1 MVTDTRRGMYDLLS
15 RIFLSELDGETLA
28 KIEKLPD
35 FETLF
40 PTYYSWEERQ
50 KRSRYKLI
58 NELLNVDFT
67 DIAIMHLIPYESF
80 YVREDGMI
88 ESGGANPVVQIYN
101 EFGFRVDLDRAR
113 ALSPDHIGIELEF
126 MKMLAEAEQK
136 AETNEDEEAVKQLQ
150 REQRDFLRYHLL
162 EFAPMYLINVAEQ
175 ARTPFYKDAAKLA
188 LEFLLEDHEYL
199 YEVCG

>member
-1 MVTDTRRGMYDLLS
+1 MVTEARRGMYDLLS

-28 KIEKLPD
+28 KIEKLPH
-35 FETLF
+35 FEELF
-40 PTYYSWEERQ
+40 PTYYKWEERQ

-58 NELLNVDFT
+58 NEILNVDFT

-101 EFGFRVDLDRAR
+101 DFGFRVDLDRAR

-126 MKMLAEAEQK
+126 MKMLVEAEEK
-136 AETNEDEEAVKQLQ
+136 ARAHEDEEAIKQLQ

-162 EFAPMYLINVAEQ
+162 QFAPMYLINVAEQ

-188 LEFLLEDHEYL
+188 LEFLLEDYDHL
-199 YEVCG
+199 CEVCA